1 MILIGKDKEEE
12 GFFRDN
18 EWVMANLPNFGA
30 NNNNAIYNQRHYHMY
45 TEVTSNLERSK
56 GLIIIRTS
64 PICWIHPINYVA
76 RI

>member
-30 NNNNAIYNQRHYHMY
+30 NN
-45 TEVTSNLERSK
+45 SK
-56 GLIIIRTS
+56 Q
-64 PICWIHPINYVA
+64 
-76 RI
+76 